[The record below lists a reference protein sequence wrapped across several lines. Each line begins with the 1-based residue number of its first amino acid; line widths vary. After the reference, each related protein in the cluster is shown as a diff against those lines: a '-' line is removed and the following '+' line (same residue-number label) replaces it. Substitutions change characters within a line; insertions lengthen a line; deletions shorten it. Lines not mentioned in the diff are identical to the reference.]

1 MLRKK
6 SNGVVRRTPTNGL
19 LSEFAGK
26 AVDRRAFLR
35 GSGLAVGGLAAI
47 AATGGTVRKATA
59 QTAAEGATE
68 TVKSVCTHCSVG
80 CTVIAEVQDGVWT
93 GQEPGWDSP
102 FNLGSHCAKG
112 ASVREHTHGERRL
125 KYPMKKEGGEWV
137 RISWEEAINEVG
149 DRMMSIR
156 DESGPDSVYWLGSAK
171 HNNEQAY
178 LFRKFA
184 AYWGTNNVDH
194 QARICH
200 STTVA
205 GVANTWG
212 YGAMTNSY
220 NDIHNSRAIFIIGG
234 NPAEAHPV
242 SLLHVLKGKEQN
254 NAPLIVCDP
263 RFTRTAAHA
272 DEYVRF
278 RPGTDVALVWGILWH
293 IFENGWEDQE
303 FIRTRVWGMDE
314 IRAEVA
320 NWTPDEVERVT
331 GAPASQLE
339 RVARLLS
346 ENKPGTVIWCMGGT
360 QHTNGNN
367 NTRAY
372 CILQLALGNM
382 GRAGGGTNIFR
393 GHDNVQGATDL
404 GVLADTL
411 PGYYGLTDGAWAH
424 WSRVWEEDEE
434 WLRGR
439 FAVMEGDGEDGADR
453 MMINETGIPVSRWID
468 GVLEDEE
475 NLTQPHK
482 TRAMVFWGHAPNS
495 QTRLPEMKTAMESLD
510 LLVVIDPYPT
520 VTAVMQDREDGVY
533 LLPAATQFETYGSV
547 TASNRSLQ
555 WREKVVDP
563 IFESKA
569 DHVIMKLFADK
580 FGFSDRIFRN
590 IEVNGD
596 EPLIED
602 LTREFNRGMWTIG
615 YTGQSPERMRD
626 HMQNQHTF
634 DRTTLRA
641 SGGPADGDYYG
652 LPWPSWGTPEMR
664 HPGSPNLYD
673 ISLPVKD
680 GGMGFRA
687 RFGVERNGE
696 NLLAEGVAPVGS
708 EIEDGYPEFTY
719 QMLVDLGWAGDLTD
733 EERTMIEQVAG
744 FSGERPSSFSSN
756 ASNQSQQGQGNAQS
770 SNQSEDPQ
778 ANVARQSAQEEGDSS
793 SSESDAAAGFQQN
806 DNSVGEQSQ
815 TGPIESD
822 YNQQVGTVNWKTD
835 LSGGIQ
841 RVAIEHGCA
850 PYGNAKARAVVWT
863 FPDPVPKHREPLYTP
878 RYDLVAD
885 YPTYED
891 KQFWRVPTLYRSIQE
906 TDYSGDFPITLTS
919 GRLVEYEGGGDETRS
934 NPWLAELQQDMF
946 IEINPRDANNL
957 GVRDGAMVWVHGPNG
972 GKVNVMAMVTERV
985 GEGVAFMPFHFGG
998 FWQGEDLRSKYP
1010 EGADPYVL
1018 GESCNTAQTYG
1029 YDSVTQM
1036 QETKATLCRIEAV

>member
-6 SNGVVRRTPTNGL
+6 TNSVSRSARPGGIVAAAA
-19 LSEFAGK
+19 EAR
-26 AVDRRAFLR
+26 VDRRGFLR
-35 GSGLAVGGLAAI
+35 GSGLAIGGLAAI
-47 AATGGTVRKATA
+47 AATGGTVTQATA
-59 QTAAEGATE
+59 QTAANTAVE

-80 CTVIAEVQDGVWT
+80 CTVIAETQNGVWT

-102 FNLGSHCAKG
+102 FNLGAHCAKG
-112 ASVREHTHGERRL
+112 AAVREHAHGERRL
-125 KYPMKKEGGEWV
+125 KYPMKKVGGEWQ
-137 RISWEEAINEVG
+137 RISWDEAINEIG
-149 DRMMSIR
+149 DQMLSIR
-156 DESGPDSVYWLGSAK
+156 EESGPDSVYWLGSAK

-220 NDIHNSRAIFIIGG
+220 NDIHNSKAIFIIGG

-242 SLLHVLKGKEQN
+242 SLLHVLKAKEQN

-278 RPGTDVALVWGILWH
+278 RPGADVALVWGILYH
-293 IFENGWEDQE
+293 IFDNGWEDRE
-303 FIRTRVWGMDE
+303 FIRTRVWGMDQIKE
-314 IRAEVA
+314 EVMR
-320 NWTPDEVERVT
+320 WTPDEVENVT
-331 GAPASQLE
+331 GVPESQVK
-339 RVARLLS
+339 RVARTLA
-346 ENKPGTVIWCMGGT
+346 NNRPGTVIWCMGGT
-360 QHTNGNN
+360 QHTKGNN

-382 GRAGGGTNIFR
+382 GVAGGGTNIFR

-411 PGYYGLTDGAWAH
+411 PGYYGLSDGAWGH
-424 WSRVWEEDEE
+424 WARVWDEDLD
-434 WLRGR
+434 WLKAR
-439 FAVMEGDGEDGADR
+439 FSEATFNDQPMR
-453 MMINETGIPVSRWID
+453 NLNGIPVSRWID
-468 GVLEDEE
+468 GVLEDPA
-475 NLTQPHK
+475 NLDQPAN
-482 TRAMVFWGHAPNS
+482 TRAMVLWGHAPNS
-495 QTRLPEMKTAMESLD
+495 QTRMTEMKTAMEKLD
-510 LLVVIDPYPT
+510 LLVVVDPYPT
-520 VTAVMQDREDGVY
+520 VSAVLHDRTDGVY
-533 LLPAATQFETYGSV
+533 LLPASTQFETYGSV

-563 IFESKA
+563 LFESLP
-569 DHVIMKLFADK
+569 DHVIMKKFADK
-580 FGFSDRIFRN
+580 FGFSDRIFRH

-602 LTREFNRGMWTIG
+602 ITREFNKGMWTIG
-615 YTGQSPERMRD
+615 YTGQSPERMRM

-641 SGGPADGDYYG
+641 KGGPADGDFYG
-652 LPWPSWGTPEMR
+652 MPWPAWGNPEMN
-664 HPGSPNLYD
+664 HPGTANLYD
-673 ISLPVKD
+673 MSMPVAE
-680 GGMGFRA
+680 GGLTFRA
-687 RFGVERNGE
+687 RFGVERDGD
-696 NLLAEGVAPVGS
+696 NLLAEGVASVGS
-708 EIEDGYPEFTY
+708 EIQDGYPEFTM
-719 QMLVDLGWAGDLTD
+719 QMLRDLGWDGDLTD
-733 EERTMIEQVAG
+733 EEMKQIEYVAG
-744 FSGERPSSFSSN
+744 FR
-756 ASNQSQQGQGNAQS
+756 
-770 SNQSEDPQ
+770 D
-778 ANVARQSAQEEGDSS
+778 R
-793 SSESDAAAGFQQN
+793 N
-806 DNSVGEQSQ
+806 DGVVGETTF
-815 TGPIESD
+815 TGEVPSD
-822 YNQQVGTVNWKTD
+822 YEERTGAVNWKTD

-841 RVAIEHGCA
+841 RVAIAHGCA
-850 PYGNAKARAVVWT
+850 PFGNAKARAVVWT
-863 FPDPVPKHREPLYTP
+863 FPDPVPIHREPLYTN
-878 RYDLVAD
+878 RRDLVEA

-891 KQFWRVPTLYRSIQE
+891 KKFWRVPTMYKSIQE
-906 TDYSGDFPITLTS
+906 NDFSQDYPIILTS

-946 IEINPRDANNL
+946 VEINPRDANNL
-957 GVRDGAMVWVHGPNG
+957 GIREGGQVWVEGPEG
-972 GKVNVMAMVTERV
+972 GKVLVMAMITERV

-998 FWQGEDLRSKYP
+998 MYQGEDQRSKYP

-1018 GESCNTAQTYG
+1018 GESTNTAQTYG

-1036 QETKATLCRIEAV
+1036 QETKATLCKIWAA